1 MRRGLVLG
9 CGGPVGFAWTA
20 VALGLVE
27 EALGWVTLLRRHG
40 VRVIRIE
47 PGPDELAAMGANF
60 MDGSRR
66 AATLAATRE
75 HLPARIHQELS

>member
-20 VALGLVE
+20 VALGL
-27 EALGWVTLLRRHG
+27 
-40 VRVIRIE
+40 E